1 MEHAATLYDKLPQ
14 YEKLDRNKWYN
25 IRVRVADGKV
35 ECWLDDKQMVDVDLK
50 GKRISTRIEVDANR
64 PLGCCCYNVESA
76 LKDIKL
82 RRLEAK

>member
-1 MEHAATLYDKLPQ
+1 MASMPRKTKRHSTKSLTATSV
-14 YEKLDRNKWYN
+14 YN